1 MRTNSPP
8 DCWQAI
14 HETEREEQDKK
25 SDRQRGA
32 CKEGMKKLRQNVRND
47 ETTTFL
53 TQSQF
58 CFFVLFGGFQ
68 WQRTVWP
75 VYAGSTGE
83 MDQFPRYTLR
93 VQQPIQALIA
103 CFSKFTNIISLN
115 FISFRIVPL
124 AFTWKLPNWAGGA
137 SEQMGRSRRHGLN
150 LLAKNWPCYPLH
162 NHSVHFYFSR
172 NRGAMLNV
180 LEEE

>member
-14 HETEREEQDKK
+14 QEMEREERDKE
-25 SDRQRGA
+25 SDREELVKKR
-32 CKEGMKKLRQNVRND
+32 MKKLRQNVRND
-47 ETTTFL
+47 GTTTFL

-68 WQRTVWP
+68 RQRTVWP

-115 FISFRIVPL
+115 FISFRMVPL
-124 AFTWKLPNWAGGA
+124 AFAWKLPNWEGGA
-137 SEQMGRSRRHGLN
+137 SEQMRRSRRHGLN
-150 LLAKNWPCYPLH
+150 LLAKNWPC
-162 NHSVHFYFSR
+162 
-172 NRGAMLNV
+172 
-180 LEEE
+180 